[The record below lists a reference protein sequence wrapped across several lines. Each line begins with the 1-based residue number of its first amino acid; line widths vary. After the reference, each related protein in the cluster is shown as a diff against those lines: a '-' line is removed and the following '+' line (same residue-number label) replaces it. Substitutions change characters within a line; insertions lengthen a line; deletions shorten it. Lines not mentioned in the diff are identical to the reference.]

1 MLCAGHRQ
9 RHVGSH
15 ALNDRSSRSHLV
27 VTVTVTA
34 RDSETGQED
43 SRGKL
48 NLVDLAGSE
57 RLKRIQQQQSSTAA
71 DDGSASSSS
80 RPAASGHQQQVEVE
94 ARHINR
100 SLSGSCYPWPPS
112 APIPHLPLT
121 YLPACLTDRVCC
133 LPHACLPQPWAT

>member
-57 RLKRIQQQQSSTAA
+57 RLKRIQQSNNSSTAA
-71 DDGSASSSS
+71 DDSSASSTSS
-80 RPAASGHQQQVEVE
+80 RPAASSHQQQQQQVE

-100 SLSGSCYPWPPS
+100 SLSG
-112 APIPHLPLT
+112 
-121 YLPACLTDRVCC
+121 R
-133 LPHACLPQPWAT
+133 